1 MFDWFRRLFGLPP
14 SVPRVATDT
23 SPRKMYSV
31 LRHNALLS
39 RRVDCGPDAP
49 SPESTPA
56 FALLMELGY
65 PGVTL
70 TVAAFAGGATSLY
83 MSNSYFVVGGEFH
96 QDVLRANTKFIET
109 ANRLLDHFVPRE
121 SFPIP
126 ETWAIN
132 FYALTDTGILGGHVA
147 ITDLVNDRH
156 ALSPLFRVGQELFQ
170 QLLLLAKAKETEEL
184 LEMASA
190 YDSAI
195 AARPGDAYLHCE
207 RAEAFAQ
214 LQQFDKALAD
224 YDKAIF
230 LKPND
235 SALFIGRGHLYA
247 SMGDLTSSLADF
259 DRAIAL
265 NPKDPMAYSNRG
277 ASYSKSGNVPRA
289 LEDYALAIQCEPRYA
304 NSYANRAYAYFKLG
318 MYEKGIADC
327 DQALSLRPDHA
338 NTYNNRGH
346 CRAGL
351 GDDHGA
357 IADFE
362 MALRLADCSREVIEE
377 ALGGLEAVARNM
389 AARSDSPQN
398 PIQSAKAD

>member
-14 SVPRVATDT
+14 GVPRVATDT

-31 LRHNALLS
+31 MRHDAFQR

-49 SPESTPA
+49 SPDSTPA
-56 FALLMELGY
+56 FALLMEMGY
-65 PGVTL
+65 PGLTL

-83 MSNSYFVVGGEFH
+83 MSNAFFVVGGEFH
-96 QDVLRANTKFIET
+96 ENVLRANTKFIET
-109 ANRLLDHFVPRE
+109 ANRLLEHFEPHE

-126 ETWAIN
+126 ETWGIA
-132 FYALTDTGILGGHVA
+132 FYALTDTGILGADVA
-147 ITDLVNDRH
+147 ITDLNNDRH
-156 ALSPLFRVGQELFQ
+156 ALSPLFRVGQEVFQ

-184 LEMASA
+184 LEMISA

-195 AARPGDAYLHCE
+195 AARPGDANLYCE
-207 RAEAFAQ
+207 RAEVFSQ
-214 LQQFDKALAD
+214 LQKFDRAVAD
-224 YDKAIF
+224 YDRAVS

-235 SALFIGRGHLYA
+235 PGLMIGRGYLHA
-247 SMGDLTSSLADF
+247 SMGDSTSALVDF

-265 NPKDPMAYSNRG
+265 EPRNAMAYSNRG
-277 ASYSKSGNVPRA
+277 ASYSKTGNVPRA
-289 LEDYALAIQCEPRYA
+289 LEDYGLAIQYEPRYA
-304 NSYANRAYAYFKLG
+304 NSYANRAYAYYKLG

-327 DQALSLRPDHA
+327 DQALALRPDHA

-346 CRAGL
+346 CRAAL

-357 IADFE
+357 SADFQ

-377 ALGGLEAVARNM
+377 ALDGLEAVARNM
-389 AARSDSPQN
+389 SDR
-398 PIQSAKAD
+398 

>member
-1 MFDWFRRLFGLPP
+1 MFDWLRRLFGLPP

-23 SPRKMYSV
+23 SPRKMYSIM
-31 LRHNALLS
+31 RHQAFQ
-39 RRVDCGPDAP
+39 RTRADCGPEAP
-49 SPESTPA
+49 SALASPA
-56 FALLMELGY
+56 FGLLMEIGY

-70 TVAAFAGGATSLY
+70 TIPAFAGGATSLY
-83 MSNSYFVVGGEFH
+83 LSNAFFVIGGEFH
-96 QDVLRANTKFIET
+96 ENVCLANTKFIDS
-109 ANRLLDHFVPRE
+109 ANRLLEHFEPRE

-126 ETWAIN
+126 DDWCIT
-132 FYALTDTGILGGHVA
+132 FYALTDTGILGADVP

-156 ALSPLFRVGQELFQ
+156 ALSPLFRVGQEVLEQ
-170 QLLLLAKAKETEEL
+170 MQLVAKVKETEQL
-184 LEMASA
+184 LEVISA

-195 AARPGDAYLHCE
+195 AARPGDVTLHCE

-214 LQQFDKALAD
+214 LQKFDKAVAD

-235 SALFIGRGHLYA
+235 SALFVGRGYFYA

-265 NPKDPMAYSNRG
+265 NPRDAMAYSNRG
-277 ASYSKSGNVPRA
+277 ASYSKTGNVPRA
-289 LEDYALAIQCEPRYA
+289 LEDYALAIQYEPRYA
-304 NSYANRAYAYFKLG
+304 NSYANRAYAYYKLG

-327 DQALSLRPDHA
+327 DQALALRPNHA

-357 IADFE
+357 SADFQ
-362 MALRLADCSREVIEE
+362 MAIRLADCSREVIEE
-377 ALGGLEAVARNM
+377 ALEGLEAIARNM
-389 AARSDSPQN
+389 SAR
-398 PIQSAKAD
+398 